1 MGNLPDPKLLP
12 EFYAFVLPKRLVAWA
27 VDGVL
32 ILLLTVLVVVATA
45 FVALAIAPV
54 LAVAINVAYR
64 YVGLVKW
71 SATPGMALMAV
82 ELRDARGER
91 LDSATALFHT
101 LIYTGASATVILQV
115 VSVVMMLTS
124 DRRQGLPDVLLGTA
138 MLNRP
143 RD

>member
-1 MGNLPDPKLLP
+1 MSHLPDPKLLP
-12 EFYAFVLPKRLVAWA
+12 EFYAFVLPKRLFAWVMDA
-27 VDGVL
+27 VL
-32 ILLLTVLVVVATA
+32 ILLLTLLIIVATA
-45 FVALAIAPV
+45 FTALAIAPV
-54 LAVAINVAYR
+54 LGVAVNVAYR

-91 LDSATALFHT
+91 LEPGTALFHT
-101 LIYTGASATVILQV
+101 LIYTAASATVILQV

-143 RD
+143 RS

>member
-1 MGNLPDPKLLP
+1 MSCKSKN
-12 EFYAFVLPKRLVAWA
+12 ETTIW
-27 VDGVL
+27 L
-32 ILLLTVLVVVATA
+32 ITASTIIVATA
-45 FVALAIAPV
+45 FTALAIAPV
-54 LAVAINVAYR
+54 LGVAVNVAYR

-91 LDSATALFHT
+91 LEPGTVLFHT
-101 LIYTGASATVILQV
+101 LIYTAASATVILQV

-143 RD
+143 RG